1 MSGSKEVVAQ
11 RAGRRSRARE
21 ALVGYA
27 MLAPTLV
34 VLAVFAYY
42 PLYRLVHLALYRPN
56 RFGTGE
62 TYVGMSNV
70 VDVLGGAEFRSS
82 LWITLKLL
90 VYTVP
95 LGVVLG
101 TLLALAANRRLRGIR
116 FFQTVFASTIATSAA
131 IAGVIFY
138 TLINP
143 KIGRFGDVSWLS
155 LSKSSSALFGVSL
168 SVTWQ
173 NVGLTFVIVLAGL
186 QAVPDAV
193 IEASRLDGF
202 GPIRRLFRVTL
213 PLISPTLLF
222 LMVVLIVGAF
232 QTFAQI
238 EFLTGGGPA
247 GSTETLVYKIFLRQN
262 PANISEGSVM
272 AMGLFGVTFGVT
284 MLQLTLLNKR
294 VHYA

>member
-1 MSGSKEVVAQ
+1 M
-11 RAGRRSRARE
+11 E
-21 ALVGYA
+21 ALAGYA
-27 MLAPTLV
+27 MLLPTLL

-42 PLYRLVHLALYRPN
+42 PLYRLVHFALYRPN
-56 RFGTGE
+56 RFGNGE
-62 TYVGMSNV
+62 TYVGMRNITG
-70 VDVLGGAEFRSS
+70 VLGGEEFLSS
-82 LWITLKLL
+82 LWITVKLL
-90 VYTVP
+90 LYTVP

-101 TLLALAANRRLRGIR
+101 TLLALAAHRRIRGIKI
-116 FFQTVFASTIATSAA
+116 FQTIFASTIATSAA
-131 IAGVIFY
+131 IAAVIFY

-168 SVTWQ
+168 SLTWQ

-186 QAVPDAV
+186 QAVPDQV

-222 LMVVLIVGAF
+222 LMVILIVGAF

-238 EFLTGGGPA
+238 EFLTNGGPA
-247 GSTETLVYKIFLRQN
+247 GSTETLVFKIFQRQS
-262 PANISEGSVM
+262 PASISEGSVM
-272 AMGLFGVTFGVT
+272 ALGLFGLTFAVT
-284 MLQLTLLNKR
+284 MLQLVLLNKR
-294 VHYA
+294 VHYGD